1 MKGLKIA
8 TALLFLIA
16 VSAMAADASSV
27 DVGKSWT
34 LTLYQP
40 TRVGT
45 ALLPAGDYYV
55 RHLKDGE
62 EHVLA
67 LKSGRKEMARVG
79 CKLEQLSKKV
89 ERTTMIGNENDAGE
103 QVLMSIAFEGDKF
116 RHDLVNP

>member
-16 VSAMAADASSV
+16 VSAMATDASNV

-34 LTLYQP
+34 LTLYHP

-45 ALLPAGDYYV
+45 ALLPAGDYKV
-55 RHLKDGE
+55 QHLKDGE

-67 LKSGRKEMARVG
+67 FKSGRKEITRVG
-79 CKLEQLSKKV
+79 CKTEQLSKKV
-89 ERTTMIGNENDAGE
+89 ERTSLLEDTNGAGE

>member
-16 VSAMAADASSV
+16 VSAMAADASNM

-34 LTLYQP
+34 LTLHHP
-40 TRVGT
+40 TRVGST
-45 ALLPAGDYYV
+45 LLPAGEYNV

-67 LKSGRKEMARVG
+67 FKSGKKEMARVG
-79 CKLEQLSKKV
+79 CKLEQLSKKA
-89 ERTTMIGNENDAGE
+89 EGTALLEDTNGAGE
-103 QVLMSIAFEGDKF
+103 QVLMSIAFAGDKF

>member
-16 VSAMAADASSV
+16 VSAMASDASNV

-34 LTLYQP
+34 LTLHHP

-45 ALLPAGDYYV
+45 ALLPAGEYNV

-67 LKSGRKEMARVG
+67 FKSDRKERARVG

-89 ERTTMIGNENDAGE
+89 ERTSLLEDTNGAGE
-103 QVLMSIAFEGDKF
+103 QVLMSIAFEGDRF